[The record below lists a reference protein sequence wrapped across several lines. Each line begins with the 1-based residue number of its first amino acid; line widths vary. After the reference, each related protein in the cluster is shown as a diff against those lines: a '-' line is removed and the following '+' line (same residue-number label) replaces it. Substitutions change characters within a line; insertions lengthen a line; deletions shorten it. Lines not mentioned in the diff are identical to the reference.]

1 MGKSAIA
8 LRYVRN
14 VFDEAAEPTI
24 GACFFTKR
32 LVVNDVPLK
41 LQIWDT
47 AGQERFR
54 SLAPMYYHGAA
65 GALLVFDMTVPQSFE
80 KVRSWAEELNKNL
93 TEEAVL
99 AVVGSKKDLF
109 DELPEEQRASHVLTE
124 AMGYAK
130 EIGAIYFET
139 SAKVGD
145 SVPQLFSLLGQK
157 IVELKHITADS
168 VEETQAN
175 DNVSLD
181 DVNPDKKKGCC

>member
-14 VFDEAAEPTI
+14 VFDESAEPTI

-99 AVVGSKKDLF
+99 AVVGSKKDLY
-109 DELPEEQRASHVLTE
+109 DTLSEEEKATHILAE
-124 AMGYAK
+124 AQSYAK

-145 SVPQLFSLLGQK
+145 SVSQLFNVLGQK
-157 IVELKHITADS
+157 IVELKHITAESIEDPQS
-168 VEETQAN
+168 N

>member
-1 MGKSAIA
+1 M
-8 LRYVRN
+8 RN

-65 GALLVFDMTVPQSFE
+65 GALLVFDMTMPQSFE
-80 KVRSWAEELNKNL
+80 KVRSWAEELNRNL
-93 TEEAVL
+93 TEEAVI
-99 AVVGSKKDLF
+99 AVVGSKKDLY
-109 DELPEEQRASHVLTE
+109 DALPEAQRATNVLEE
-124 AMGYAK
+124 AQGYAK

-145 SVPQLFSLLGQK
+145 SVSQLFDILGQK
-157 IVELKHITADS
+157 IVELKHITANS
-168 VEETQAN
+168 VEEGQS
-175 DNVSLD
+175 DGNVSLD